1 MPARLSKLWDTLRAS
16 YWFVPSLMTGLA
28 VVLWATLGALDA
40 GLQRLG
46 IERLP
51 WLYRD
56 SLTAA
61 RTLLL
66 AVAGATIGLIG
77 VVFSITMVPLTIA
90 ASQLGPR
97 LLRTFLRD
105 TGTQVVLG
113 TFVATFVYCML
124 VLLQLHD
131 DTVELPQLLITAA
144 LYMALATLGVLIYFI
159 DHVAVSI
166 QAPRVVAAVVAE
178 LEDDIARSF
187 PEPLDPDALPPEPAP
202 SLPGEPPQLV
212 LATRSGYVQARDDKA
227 LLGLAVAHDLFL
239 RLLAEPGSF
248 VVAGTPLVQ
257 AWPAGRSTKLAAAV
271 NSAHILGPQR
281 TLVQD
286 IEFGINELVE
296 VAVRAL
302 SPAIND
308 PFTAMTCIDW
318 LGHTLCRLC
327 ERRLVSPYRRD
338 EEGNPRLMSTPLT
351 FDRLLDAAFHQIRQ
365 YGRGSAAVSGRLL
378 DALELV
384 GGHART
390 EEQRRALL
398 RHVGLVAE
406 SAEGGLAEPTARDT
420 LARRAREVAQAITGE
435 RLREIGAQSL
445 V

>member
-1 MPARLSKLWDTLRAS
+1 MRTRLSKLWDTLRAS
-16 YWFVPSLMTGLA
+16 YWFVPTLMTVLA
-28 VVLWATLGALDA
+28 IGLWATLGALDA
-40 GLQRLG
+40 GLRRSG
-46 IERLP
+46 ADPVP

-113 TFVATFVYCML
+113 TFIATFVYCML
-124 VLLQLHD
+124 VLLQLRD
-131 DTVELPQLLITAA
+131 DTPALPQLLVTAG
-144 LYMALATLGVLIYFI
+144 LFMALATLAVLIYFI

-178 LEDDIARSF
+178 LEEDIARSF
-187 PEPLDPDALPPEPAP
+187 PEPLDPGAPDPEPPPPPPA
-202 SLPGEPPQLV
+202 EPPQLV
-212 LATRSGYVQARDDKA
+212 LATRSGYVQVRDDEA
-227 LLGLAVAHDLFL
+227 LLKLAVAHGLLL
-239 RLLAEPGSF
+239 RLLAEPGAF
-248 VVAGTPLVQ
+248 VVAGTPLAQ
-257 AWPAGRSTKLAAAV
+257 AWPAGRSAELEAAV
-271 NSAHILGPQR
+271 NRAHMLGPQR

-308 PFTAMTCIDW
+308 PFTAITCIDW
-318 LGHTLCRLC
+318 LGHTLCQLC
-327 ERRLVSPYRRD
+327 ERRLPGPCRRD
-338 EEGNPRLMSTPLT
+338 EAGVPRLVSTPLT
-351 FDRLLDAAFHQIRQ
+351 FARLVDASFHQIRE

-378 DALELV
+378 NTLELV
-384 GGHART
+384 GGHARS

-398 RHVGLVAE
+398 RHVGLIAE

-420 LARRAREVAQAITGE
+420 LARRAHEVAQRIAGE
-435 RLREIGAQSL
+435 RLREVGA
-445 V
+445 